1 MSNQGVRGEKIIN
14 FHVLVEKRLSI
25 FQLGGEGTPTTKK
38 GGTPMNT
45 TLTTKTKGGRYD
57 AGFYGGVESN
67 AHMVSLA
74 LGTG

>member
-1 MSNQGVRGEKIIN
+1 
-14 FHVLVEKRLSI
+14 
-25 FQLGGEGTPTTKK
+25 
-38 GGTPMNT
+38 MNT

-57 AGFYGGVESN
+57 ARLYGGAESN